1 MKNVKSNIKCHK
13 LGFSNPEIFATE
25 SRCRPEIFPT
35 MMSFRSCNL
44 RVKYYRFKP
53 SGYKVIGIRKYEF
66 VTKTQFLY
74 EELAKD
80 KYTAYIDI

>member
-1 MKNVKSNIKCHK
+1 MI
-13 LGFSNPEIFATE
+13 T
-25 SRCRPEIFPT
+25 
-35 MMSFRSCNL
+35 FRSYNL